1 MNNQRIGV
9 AGCGRMGL
17 PMLRALRRAGFDA
30 TGFDIRPASEFTG
43 EAMQLDPQDFAA
55 PLNILFTVV
64 RDIAQTEA
72 LLFTTQAVLQNA
84 PALTHLVICSTLSPN
99 CTRDLLARVPDHI
112 HLIDAP
118 MSGAAIGA
126 VERRLSFMLGGD
138 TGDLD
143 HIQPLLDAMGTQF
156 HRMGGFGM
164 GMAAKVLNNM
174 VAASSTVTT
183 RLALDWAAQQG
194 LDQEKLLALM
204 GTSSGQTWF
213 GSGFEQ
219 IEFARDGYGTDN
231 SIGILKKDVQS
242 AVDAAPQGAD
252 LSLPNAIIDAVARLK
267 SIG

>member
-1 MNNQRIGV
+1 
-9 AGCGRMGL
+9 MGL
-17 PMLRALRRAGFDA
+17 PMLRAIRAAGFDA
-30 TGFDIRPASEFTG
+30 TGFDVRPASDFTG
-43 EAMQLDPQDFAA
+43 DAMQFDPTEFAT

-64 RDIAQTEA
+64 RDIAQTDE
-72 LLFTTQAVLQNA
+72 LLFTGQAVLQNA

-99 CTRDLLARVPDHI
+99 YTRELTARVPDHI

-126 VERRLSFMLGGD
+126 QEKRLSFMLGGS
-138 TGDLD
+138 TPDLD
-143 HIQPLLDAMGTQF
+143 HIQPMLDAMGTQF

-194 LDQEKLLALM
+194 LDQAKLLALM

-213 GSGFEQ
+213 GTGFDQ
-219 IEFARDGYGTDN
+219 IEFSQDGYATDN

-252 LSLPNAIIDAVARLK
+252 LSLPNAIINAVAQLNPM
-267 SIG
+267 GDTE